1 MTEDRPAPPRH
12 KPPRTGKTA
21 ERQAREA
28 DALRANLARRK
39 THQRARQAAQADAA
53 DQTES
58 PTVTDPKNHGADT

>member
-1 MTEDRPAPPRH
+1 MPPRH
-12 KPPRTGKTA
+12 TPPRAGKTA

-39 THQRARQAAQADAA
+39 SHQRARQAAQADAA

-58 PTVTDPKNHGADT
+58 SAIADPKDHGADT